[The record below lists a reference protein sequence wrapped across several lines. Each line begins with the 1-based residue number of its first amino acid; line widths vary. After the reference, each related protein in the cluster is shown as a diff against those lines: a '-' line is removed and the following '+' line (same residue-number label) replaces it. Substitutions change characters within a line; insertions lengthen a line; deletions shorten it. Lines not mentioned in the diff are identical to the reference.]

1 MNAHSQAR
9 ARGDRRG
16 QHIAAEKARRSV
28 TAALAAFEYGKR
40 SIRTKRIK
48 DMMRDA

>member
-1 MNAHSQAR
+1 MTDFQTACSRN
-9 ARGDRRG
+9 DTRG
-16 QHIAAEKARRSV
+16 QHIAAERDRAS
-28 TAALAAFEYGKR
+28 TTIALAAHIYGKR